1 MRPVVGIVSPWDIGN
16 DRAWSGAIHPMVEE
30 MRRHT
35 EVVDLGRASSTPTI
49 VDRGFAKLSGKLGR
63 GYLVNHAV
71 LTSYVNSK
79 VIERVVSS
87 LQLDAV
93 VSIAG
98 STYTLKIPKDL
109 PVVQITDA
117 TFSSLVDFYPSLS
130 NLNWLSEKQGLIVD
144 RLNARRSDHFMAASQ
159 WAASSIHSE
168 LSVPRRKI
176 TVAPFGPG
184 PAAKYRNRY
193 LRETSTQEA
202 LRILFVS
209 TNWIRKSGPEVLELF
224 SRYRSSSPSSQL
236 IVVGEAP
243 GAPLE
248 GVEYLGRL
256 NPDEIARQYARA
268 DVLIEATHANAAG
281 MTLTDSAA
289 YGLPVIARN
298 VGGIETI
305 VIDGETGF
313 LVAPSKDFI
322 FESLKLLKL
331 LQDKKLRQE
340 MSLKSHRHYEK
351 NLSWSAWGQKYK
363 ETIGGLLNYG
373 S

>member
-1 MRPVVGIVSPWDIGN
+1 MKPVVGIVSPWDIGN
-16 DRAWSGAIHPMVEE
+16 DRSWSGAIHPMVEE
-30 MRRHT
+30 MQRHT
-35 EVVDLGRASSTPTI
+35 EVVDLGRAPSTPTI
-49 VDRGFAKLSGKLGR
+49 VDRGFAKLSGMLGR
-63 GYLVNHAV
+63 GYLVDHAV
-71 LTSYVNSK
+71 LTSYVNSRA
-79 VIERVVSS
+79 IERVVSS

-98 STYTLKIPKDL
+98 STYTLKIPEAL
-109 PVVQITDA
+109 PVVQIADA

-144 RLNARRSDHFMAASQ
+144 RLSARRSDHFMAASQ
-159 WAASSIHSE
+159 WAASAIHSE
-168 LSVPRRKI
+168 LAVPQRKI

-193 LRETSTQEA
+193 LMEAATHDA

-209 TNWIRKSGPEVLELF
+209 TNWIRKSGPEVLEIF

-236 IVVGEAP
+236 IVVGDAP

-268 DVLIEATHANAAG
+268 DVLIEATQANAAG
-281 MTLTDSAA
+281 MTLTDAA
-289 YGLPVIARN
+289 AFGLPVIARN
-298 VGGIETI
+298 VGGIPTI
-305 VIDGETGF
+305 VQDCETGF
-313 LVAPSKDFI
+313 LVSPSKDFVV
-322 FESLKLLKL
+322 ESLKFLKH
-331 LQDKKLRQE
+331 LQDKKLRQVL
-340 MSLKSHRHYEK
+340 SLKSRRNFEE

-363 ETIGGLLNYG
+363 KTIGGLLNYG
-373 S
+373 G

>member
-1 MRPVVGIVSPWDIGN
+1 MTPVIGIVSPWDIRN
-16 DRAWSGAIHPMVEE
+16 DHAWSGVIRPMVEE

-35 EVVDLGRASSTPTI
+35 QVLDLGQILSTPTI
-49 VDRGFAKLSGKLGR
+49 VDRGLAKISGMLGR
-63 GYLVNHAV
+63 DYLVDHTI
-71 LTSYVNSK
+71 LTSFGNSRK
-79 VIERVVSS
+79 AGKVVSAV
-87 LQLDAV
+87 QLDAV

-98 STYTLKIPKDL
+98 STYTLNIPKEI

-130 NLNWLSEKQGLIVD
+130 NLNWLSQKQGLIVD

-159 WAASSIHSE
+159 WAATAIHSE
-168 LSVPRRKI
+168 LGVPERKI

-184 PAAKYRNRY
+184 PAVDYRNRY
-193 LRETSTQEA
+193 HVEPTSNRA

-224 SRYRSSSPSSQL
+224 SRYHYSSPSSRL
-236 IVVGEAP
+236 IVVGDAP
-243 GAPLE
+243 DTALE

-256 NPDEIARQYARA
+256 NSEEIALQYARA
-268 DVLIEATHANAAG
+268 DVLIEATQANAAG

-305 VIDGETGF
+305 VNDGETGF
-313 LVAPSKDFI
+313 LVSPSTDFVT
-322 FESLKLLKL
+322 ESLKLLKRL
-331 LQDKKLRQE
+331 EDRKLRQE
-340 MSLKSHRHYEK
+340 MSLQSRRNFDET
-351 NLSWSAWGQKYK
+351 LSWSAWGQKYK
-363 ETIGGLLNYG
+363 ETIGELLNHG